1 MPVQGVTEEEV
12 RGAVAQLEQEGRRV
26 GLKTVRA
33 QLGRGSNTTLLRHLQ
48 RIRPR
53 LDEQRRVAPPPASV
67 RTELDV
73 LLARVWATAC
83 QDAARSEAAA
93 FVARREALEAQRRQL
108 SADCAELRTA
118 AERLLERV
126 ERAERQL
133 RAMQRRLAGAAW
145 KEVEVEVAVPGAPV
159 AAGDGR

>member
-1 MPVQGVTEEEV
+1 MPVQGVTEDEV
-12 RGAVAQLEQEGRRV
+12 RTAIAQLEQEGRRV

-33 QLGRGSNTTLLRHLQ
+33 QLGRGSNTTLLRHMQ

-67 RTELDV
+67 RTETDMLLD
-73 LLARVWATAC
+73 RVWSTAC
-83 QDAARSEAAA
+83 QQAARSEAAA
-93 FVARREALEAQRRQL
+93 FAVRRAALESQRRQL
-108 SADCAELRTA
+108 SAECAELRTA
-118 AERLLERV
+118 AGRLLERV
-126 ERAERQL
+126 ERVEWQL

-145 KEVEVEVAVPGAPV
+145 QEVEVEVAVPEAPV

>member
-1 MPVQGVTEEEV
+1 MPVRGVTEDEV
-12 RGAVAQLEQEGRRV
+12 RGAVAQLEREGRRV

-67 RTELDV
+67 RSEIDV
-73 LLARVWATAC
+73 LLGRVWSTAC
-83 QDAARSEAAA
+83 QQASRSEAAA
-93 FVARREALEAQRRQL
+93 FAARRVVLEAQGRRL
-108 SADCAELRTA
+108 AAECAELRTA
-118 AERLLERV
+118 TGRLLERV

-133 RAMQRRLAGAAW
+133 RAMRRRLAGAAW
-145 KEVEVEVAVPGAPV
+145 QEVDAEVGVPDAPV
-159 AAGDGR
+159 VAGDRR